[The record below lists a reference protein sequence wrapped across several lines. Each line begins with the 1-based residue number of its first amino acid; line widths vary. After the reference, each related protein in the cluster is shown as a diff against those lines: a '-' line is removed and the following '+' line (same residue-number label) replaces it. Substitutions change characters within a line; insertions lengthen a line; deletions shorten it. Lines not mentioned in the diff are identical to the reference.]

1 MKWACPLCSKDK
13 TRLGQQIANL
23 VKVLGPEK
31 VIQYVYGNKP
41 IIEFRQQKSRGKI
54 HGSTFEIISDMVKFN
69 HFYKY
74 KGEDIEDMISKFEKK
89 IEEKELEYLCSQE
102 AVIFLYDSFQRHGLG
117 KRYAKQLLE
126 IADSLGD
133 RESIAKEPI
142 QFKHENWEYQD
153 YDNSWGCDRLT
164 KKFIET
170 VNKRNRENFT
180 LNDFGE
186 KFTSWDEIMEGYQRI
201 ADSSEE
207 IEKNRYIEI
216 LKDVLSMYKHPYGNM
231 EEMWNLLI
239 KLSRGAADKIS
250 RETLKE
256 LLQDT
261 ESSWEICN
269 YTHLLREIEECDYF
283 SEQAKN
289 VLKDFGE

>member
-1 MKWACPLCSKDK
+1 MSICLRTEETKKWNLLRLKNITSAF
-13 TRLGQQIANL
+13 LGQQIANL

-31 VIQYVYGNKP
+31 VIRYVYGNKP

-54 HGSTFEIISDMVKFN
+54 HGSTFEIVSDMVKFD

-74 KGEDIEDMISKFEKK
+74 KGGDLEDMISKFERK
-89 IEEKELEYLCSQE
+89 IEEKDLDYFCSQE
-102 AVIFLYDSFQRHGLG
+102 TVISLYDSFQRRGLG

-153 YDNSWGCDRLT
+153 YDNSWD
-164 KKFIET
+164 
-170 VNKRNRENFT
+170 
-180 LNDFGE
+180 D
-186 KFTSWDEIMEGYQRI
+186 IMEGYRKI
-201 ADSSEE
+201 ANSFKE
-207 IEKNRYIEI
+207 IDKNRYVEI
-216 LKDVLSMYKHPYGNM
+216 LKNVLSMHKHPYGNM

-250 RETLKE
+250 RETLEE
-256 LLQDT
+256 LLQNIQ
-261 ESSWEICN
+261 SSWEICN

-289 VLKDFGE
+289 VPEDFEEEF

>member
-1 MKWACPLCSKDK
+1 M
-13 TRLGQQIANL
+13 
-23 VKVLGPEK
+23 
-31 VIQYVYGNKP
+31 
-41 IIEFRQQKSRGKI
+41 
-54 HGSTFEIISDMVKFN
+54 
-69 HFYKY
+69 
-74 KGEDIEDMISKFEKK
+74 
-89 IEEKELEYLCSQE
+89 
-102 AVIFLYDSFQRHGLG
+102 
-117 KRYAKQLLE
+117 
-126 IADSLGD
+126 
-133 RESIAKEPI
+133 
-142 QFKHENWEYQD
+142 
-153 YDNSWGCDRLT
+153 GCDRLT

-186 KFTSWDEIMEGYQRI
+186 KFDSWDEIMEGYQRI

-207 IEKNRYIEI
+207 IEKNSYIEI
-216 LKDVLSMYKHPYGNM
+216 LKDVLSVYKHPYGNM

-239 KLSRGAADKIS
+239 KLSRGAANKIS

-269 YTHLLREIEECDYF
+269 YTHLLHEIEECDYF

-289 VLKDFGE
+289 VPEDFGE